1 MSTHRF
7 GRDESLWLWHREGD
21 ASSRPA
27 VMYRNC
33 AEATGLAWRGLGL
46 ELQSGGGGG
55 GQRVRDVVVSGMRGL
70 EGVLFAALFPQKPGR
85 HDGTLAYSKLHDG
98 RLHRVPLPPALFKSA
113 LACVATAPGACWALT
128 ADGRAFVLA
137 GDGLETGRWSRV
149 DLSQLDGDGDK
160 FVHLSLR

>member
-7 GRDESLWLWHREGD
+7 GRDESLWLWHRESDD
-21 ASSRPA
+21 ASRPT

-33 AEATGLAWRGLGL
+33 AEAAGFAWRGLGL
-46 ELQSGGGGG
+46 ELQQSGGQ
-55 GQRVRDVVVSGMRGL
+55 QRVRDVVVSGMRGL
-70 EGVLFAALFPQKPGR
+70 EGVLFAALFPQRPGR

-98 RLHRVPLPPALFKSA
+98 RLHCVPLPPALFKSA